1 MERKGFLGGSDANRI
16 MAGDWHKLWLE
27 KTGRSEPDDL
37 SGNIAVQLGSHT
49 ESFNL
54 DWFVEQHPN
63 TNISAWQYP
72 MEMNWEGIPLK
83 GTADAMIQPEPDS
96 ISHEMI
102 ECKHT
107 HERNNMEA
115 VLQRYMPQLQ
125 FYMWLGIKDGI
136 YVSVIF
142 GNNRWECVYV
152 KKDWDYIN
160 KMQVHLAEFWK
171 CVTTDTEPASAPAP
185 TSIDKIPVDGM
196 VRRDASGDNEFIS
209 MCHDYIKFADEAKT
223 FDNVKS
229 NLKDMVGDNEREVY
243 CELLTIKRDKRGAL
257 RFTVKEN

>member
-1 MERKGFLGGSDANRI
+1 
-16 MAGDWHKLWLE
+16 
-27 KTGRSEPDDL
+27 
-37 SGNIAVQLGSHT
+37 
-49 ESFNL
+49 
-54 DWFVEQHPN
+54 
-63 TNISAWQYP
+63 

-125 FYMWLGIKDGI
+125 FYMWVGIKDGI

-160 KMQVHLAEFWK
+160 KMQVHLVEFWK
-171 CVTTDTEPASAPAP
+171 CVTTDTEPASTPAP